1 MTLTTWGIIAVVLA
15 IIEMFTA
22 GLLSIWFAIGAAIT
36 AIALAIFP
44 ELTLVTQLII
54 FIVSSAVLFLL
65 TRNKIKNKLDKN
77 GSQPVYSIL
86 GKTAI
91 VTKDIDSVK
100 GTGQININGD
110 IWSAKSTSEEIIPI
124 NSKVE
129 VLEIDG
135 VRAVVK
141 IIELATETKSN

>member
-1 MTLTTWGIIAVVLA
+1 MTLTIWTIIAVTLA

-36 AIALAIFP
+36 AITMAFIP
-44 ELTLVTQLII
+44 ELSLGIQLII
-54 FIVSSAVLFLL
+54 FIVSSSLLFLL
-65 TRNKIKNKLDKN
+65 TRNKIKNKLEKN
-77 GSQPVYSIL
+77 SSQPVYSIL

-91 VTKDIDSVK
+91 VTKEINSIK

-110 IWSAKSTSEEIIPI
+110 IWSAKTTTDEIIPI
-124 NSKVE
+124 NTKVE

-141 IIELATETKSN
+141 VIETAI

>member
-1 MTLTTWGIIAVVLA
+1 MTLTVWMVIACTLA

-22 GLLSIWFAIGAAIT
+22 GILAIWFAIGAALT
-36 AIALAIFP
+36 AVALALFP
-44 ELTLVTQLII
+44 ELNLGIQLII
-54 FIVSSAVLFLL
+54 FIASSSLLFLL
-65 TRNKIKNKLDKN
+65 TRNKIKRKLEKS

-86 GKTAI
+86 GKSAI
-91 VTKDIDSVK
+91 VTKEINSIK

-110 IWSAKSTSEEIIPI
+110 IWSAKTMTDEIIPI
-124 NSKVE
+124 NTKVE

-141 IIELATETKSN
+141 VIETAIQK

>member
-1 MTLTTWGIIAVVLA
+1 M
-15 IIEMFTA
+15 
-22 GLLSIWFAIGAAIT
+22 S
-36 AIALAIFP
+36 
-44 ELTLVTQLII
+44 
-54 FIVSSAVLFLL
+54 FL
-65 TRNKIKNKLDKN
+65 K
-77 GSQPVYSIL
+77 

-91 VTKDIDSVK
+91 VTKEIDSIK

-110 IWSAKSTSEEIIPI
+110 IWSAKTTNEEIIPI

-141 IIELATETKSN
+141 VIELAATETKGN